1 MFYSNI
7 SNYQLKE
14 TKKNNMS
21 QKLNG
26 TICTH
31 LSHFITHF
39 KLYYWLKKYQNKAIR
54 VHYTNERES
63 KNSTSSPTFIYL
75 KGHNPPYHTRPCLS
89 YIKGKIL
96 SIYICY
102 LRKTRV
108 MHKLSPLYNL
118 YQVSY
123 QEENSCLDLKA
134 TPVLILYFPLT
145 KTKIVWCIYFG
156 LLQPHSCVS

>member
-1 MFYSNI
+1 MQAFRHVHIRENMSKFLHYCSTKTSLLKGLWAYMFYSNI

-21 QKLNG
+21 QKLNW

-31 LSHFITHF
+31 LSYFITHF

-54 VHYTNERES
+54 VLKTNERES
-63 KNSTSSPTFIYL
+63 KKSTSSPTFIYL

-96 SIYICY
+96 SIYIWKSHKMILWLY
-102 LRKTRV
+102 HLSTALR
-108 MHKLSPLYNL
+108 LSA
-118 YQVSY
+118 S
-123 QEENSCLDLKA
+123 
-134 TPVLILYFPLT
+134 
-145 KTKIVWCIYFG
+145 G
-156 LLQPHSCVS
+156 LQTN